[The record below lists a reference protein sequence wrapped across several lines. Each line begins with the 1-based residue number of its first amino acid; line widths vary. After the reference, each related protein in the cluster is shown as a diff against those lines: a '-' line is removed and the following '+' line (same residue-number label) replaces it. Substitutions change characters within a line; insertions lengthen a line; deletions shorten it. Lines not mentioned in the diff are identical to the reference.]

1 MNVDSL
7 WVQIARAAFTLL
19 SFVSFIA
26 LLLSAYSKKSK
37 KRYDIEANRLLDD
50 DDKPHAD
57 DAASHGVKQ

>member
-19 SFVSFIA
+19 SFTSFIA

-37 KRYDIEANRLLDD
+37 KRYDIEANRLIDD
-50 DDKPHAD
+50 DDKPHDD
-57 DAASHGVKQ
+57 DAASYGVKQ